1 MAKRKKATDD
11 IPKLVVIAD
20 KITVARKWI
29 KEHNVYATPV
39 TSHTDLVA
47 VEREHGDNYEWVKVG
62 VRTTKVES
70 ISFNALCHAGQRCRD
85 FSAYAKPAPSTK

>member
-1 MAKRKKATDD
+1 MAKHKKASDD

-29 KEHNVYATPV
+29 KEHNVYATIV
-39 TSHTDLVA
+39 TSHTDLFA
-47 VEREHGDNYEWVKVG
+47 VERERGDDYEWVKVG

-70 ISFNALCHAGQRCRD
+70 ISFNALCHAGQHCRD
-85 FSAYAKPAPSTK
+85 FTPFVKPAPSTK